1 MLELHRRLIHCAL
14 MLQICLIAGY
24 GCTASPAVSLDEE
37 PAKAIAV
44 KTVAVVQEDIP
55 LTTFQPATVHAY
67 YRAEIRAKISGYVK
81 ELKVD
86 IGDVVQAGETLAIID
101 VPEMEKQRLIHQ
113 ARITR
118 NESEEARAS
127 AGVQLAQA
135 NVQSAEAKL
144 EQAKSEMSRAD
155 AALAAIEA
163 EFSRTQDLV
172 DRQSLES
179 RMLDEV
185 RKKRDSERAN
195 KQAMQSAI
203 ISAEANVNVAQAKT
217 TSAQADLKAAQ
228 AETEIARRQLEEL
241 EVLLAYSN
249 LKAPF
254 AGVVTQRTVDPGD
267 LVREGN
273 EVGQGSPLFVVS
285 QVEKLR
291 VQIPVPEADAAFASR
306 GDTVTL
312 TFPSFSGEK
321 SMELSITRIAG
332 ALDPSTRTML
342 VEAELENKE
351 GKYLP
356 GMFGQASISLN
367 TKVAANMLPARAI
380 RFDESGQA
388 YVYVIDE
395 NQQVTVIDITTGID
409 NGNFIEVQSGLDA
422 GQVVIDAHLKRFKT
436 GQKVE
441 LIAN

>member
-1 MLELHRRLIHCAL
+1 
-14 MLQICLIAGY
+14 
-24 GCTASPAVSLDEE
+24 
-37 PAKAIAV
+37 
-44 KTVAVVQEDIP
+44 
-55 LTTFQPATVHAY
+55 
-67 YRAEIRAKISGYVK
+67 
-81 ELKVD
+81 
-86 IGDVVQAGETLAIID
+86 
-101 VPEMEKQRLIHQ
+101 
-113 ARITR
+113 
-118 NESEEARAS
+118 
-127 AGVQLAQA
+127 
-135 NVQSAEAKL
+135 EAKL

-321 SMELSITRIAG
+321 SMELSITRI
-332 ALDPSTRTML
+332 
-342 VEAELENKE
+342 
-351 GKYLP
+351 
-356 GMFGQASISLN
+356 
-367 TKVAANMLPARAI
+367 
-380 RFDESGQA
+380 
-388 YVYVIDE
+388 
-395 NQQVTVIDITTGID
+395 
-409 NGNFIEVQSGLDA
+409 
-422 GQVVIDAHLKRFKT
+422 
-436 GQKVE
+436 
-441 LIAN
+441 